1 MKVTSFFPIALF
13 ASALLA
19 PATVHAIQPVTS
31 ELITH
36 LGESSAAD
44 DRDKAYADKAYSDGT
59 RAINEGRWA
68 DAGAIF
74 AKIAAQH
81 KDRADGALY
90 WAAYAE
96 NKEGQSARALE
107 TCATLRQNYA
117 RSRYVNDCDALRIEI
132 QGPDAHVEVPPVPPV
147 SPVPPVPPVN
157 VGARTIGRHSDRN
170 SDRTP
175 SDPDEE
181 IKLLALQ
188 AVMQQDEARALPI
201 IQQILN
207 GNGSDK
213 LKERAL
219 FVLAQSN
226 SPAAQQ
232 TIGQIARGQSNPALQ
247 IRAIRMFAAAG
258 GKLSVDTLADI
269 YQHSSDEAVKKTI
282 LQSYLMTGSSDKL
295 LVAARGEQNPEL
307 VRSAVRSL
315 GAMGATS
322 DLSTLYHDSKNQQVK
337 LDIINSLVAAGPK
350 GAEILKSIATTEQDP
365 ELRRRAIRNLGVSGG
380 ASAAPALLAAY
391 QGSSDV
397 ESKKAALDGLFISN
411 NAHELV
417 TLARAEKV
425 PELKQAIVSKLS
437 IMHSK
442 EATDYLMEI
451 LNK

>member
-1 MKVTSFFPIALF
+1 MKVTSFFPVALF

-19 PATVHAIQPVTS
+19 PAAVHALQPVTS

-36 LGESSAAD
+36 LGGPSAAD
-44 DRDKAYADKAYSDGT
+44 DRDKANTDKAYSDGT

-74 AKIAAQH
+74 TKIAAQH

-90 WAAYAE
+90 WTAYAE

-107 TCATLRQNYA
+107 TCAALRQTYS
-117 RSRYVNDCDALRIEI
+117 RSRYINDCDALRVEI
-132 QGPDAHVEVPPVPPV
+132 QGPAAHVEV
-147 SPVPPVPPVN
+147 PVPPVPPVPP
-157 VGARTIGRHSDRN
+157 VAPVEPMARTIGRHYDRGSDQ
-170 SDRTP
+170 TP
-175 SDPDEE
+175 SNPDED

-207 GNGSDK
+207 GNGSDR

-219 FVLAQSN
+219 FVLTQSN

-232 TIGQIARGQSNPALQ
+232 TLGQIARGQSNPALQ
-247 IRAIRMFAAAG
+247 IKAIRIYAAME
-258 GKLSVDTLADI
+258 GKRSVDTLADI
-269 YQHSSDEAVKKTI
+269 YQHSSDENVKKTI
-282 LQSYLMTGSSDKL
+282 LQSYLVTGSSDKL

-307 VRSAVRSL
+307 VRSAIRSL

-322 DLSTLYHDSKNQQVK
+322 DLSTLYHDSKDQKAKVE
-337 LDIINSLVAAGPK
+337 IINALVAAGPK
-350 GAEILKSIATTEQDP
+350 GAEILKSIATAEQDP
-365 ELRRRAIRNLGVSGG
+365 VLRSRAIRNLGVSGG

-391 QGSSDV
+391 QGSSDM
-397 ESKKAALDGLFISN
+397 ESKKAALDGLFISG

-417 TLARAEKV
+417 TLARAEKDPV
-425 PELKQAIVSKLS
+425 LKQAIVSKLS
-437 IMHSK
+437 NMRSK
-442 EATDYLMEI
+442 ESTDYMMEI

>member
-1 MKVTSFFPIALF
+1 MKVISILPAALF

-19 PATVHAIQPVTS
+19 PVTVHALQPVTA

-36 LGESSAAD
+36 VGEASTAD
-44 DRDKAYADKAYSDGT
+44 DRDKANADKAYSDGT

-68 DAGAIF
+68 DAGTIF
-74 AKIAAQH
+74 AKLASQH
-81 KDRADGALY
+81 VDRADGALY

-107 TCATLRQNYA
+107 TCATLRQSYS

-132 QGPDAHVEVPPVPPV
+132 QGPAAHVEAPPVPPV
-147 SPVPPVPPVN
+147 SPIPPVPPVTP
-157 VGARTIGRHSDRN
+157 GARTIGRHSDRSFEQTSSN
-170 SDRTP
+170 
-175 SDPDEE
+175 PDED

-207 GNGSDK
+207 GNGSDR

-232 TIGQIARGQSNPALQ
+232 TLGQIARGQSNPALQ
-247 IRAIRMFAAAG
+247 IRAIRMYAAIG
-258 GKLSVDTLADI
+258 GKRSVDTLADV
-269 YQHSSDEAVKKTI
+269 YQHSSDEGVKKTI
-282 LQSYLMTGSSDKL
+282 LQAYLVTGSSDKL

-307 VRSAVRSL
+307 VKSAIRSL

-322 DLSTLYHDSKNQQVK
+322 DLATLYHDTKDQK
-337 LDIINSLVAAGPK
+337 AKADIINSLVAAGPK

-365 ELRRRAIRNLGVSGG
+365 VLRSRAIRNLGVSGG

-391 QGSSDV
+391 QGSSDA
-397 ESKKAALDGLFISN
+397 ESKKAALDGLFISGN
-411 NAHELV
+411 THELV
-417 TLARAEKV
+417 TLARAEKD
-425 PELKQAIVSKLS
+425 PALKQAIVSKLS
-437 IMHSK
+437 NMRSK
-442 EATDYLMEI
+442 EATDYMMEI